1 MTIAM
6 LTKNLENKNKKVLI
20 IEMNKKEHD
29 LLFLFGKNNKLI
41 HKNIKYKK

>member
-1 MTIAM
+1 MIK
-6 LTKNLENKNKKVLI
+6 KNKLEKNKKVLI

-41 HKNIKYKK
+41 HKNIKYKI

>member
-1 MTIAM
+1 MTITM

-20 IEMNKKEHD
+20 IEMKKEHD

-41 HKNIKYKK
+41 HKK